1 MTHKA
6 HCFVLLMIFYFNLNP
21 FFFHFRV
28 SFIILYCSVQIF
40 MMIFELRQ
48 PVDLMI
54 AKRAM
59 EEGPLKYMKSFG
71 FINLVDESVW
81 VVGWGIDLD
90 LLALVLGLQGLDGL
104 ALLGVL
110 NAAGCKKIRYWKHSK
125 VLNNDHAIFLFFQPN
140 LGRHLFKMRHLF
152 IIGQDTLLEF
162 SFWLLLEGISFYKKK
177 CWTVI
182 SGKKGGVWLLFK
194 GIIQDL
200 RVLKMSR
207 LILFTSC

>member
-1 MTHKA
+1 
-6 HCFVLLMIFYFNLNP
+6 
-21 FFFHFRV
+21 
-28 SFIILYCSVQIF
+28 

-110 NAAGCKKIRYWKHSK
+110 NAAGCKKIRY
-125 VLNNDHAIFLFFQPN
+125 
-140 LGRHLFKMRHLF
+140 
-152 IIGQDTLLEF
+152 
-162 SFWLLLEGISFYKKK
+162 
-177 CWTVI
+177 
-182 SGKKGGVWLLFK
+182 
-194 GIIQDL
+194 
-200 RVLKMSR
+200 
-207 LILFTSC
+207 